1 MILTAALLMLVISL
15 IGVVLFLPPGAALFR
30 RQPTAWAIALIGLLA
45 TSGVLAAAGS
55 VDGPGLNFVAAILV
69 SVSAALFGGSHVTEA
84 VFRWASF
91 KGPDGTPHPV
101 GEPSNPGILQ
111 GGLWIG
117 LLERVAIA
125 ATLWAG
131 WPEGLAVVL
140 AVKGLGRFAE
150 LKDHAAAERFIL
162 GTFASVLWAA
172 GCYGIGRL
180 LGS

>member
-1 MILTAALLMLVISL
+1 MGAGVILLLAVC
-15 IGVVLFLPPGAALFR
+15 VLGAFLFTPPGAKSFR
-30 RQPTAWAIALIGLLA
+30 RRTTPWAIILAGLLGLA
-45 TSGVLAAAGS
+45 AVAAAIGAAAGGAAP
-55 VDGPGLNFVAAILV
+55 VVAAVLI
-69 SVSAALFGGSHVTEA
+69 STAAAMLGGSHVTEA

-101 GEPSNPGILQ
+101 GEPSSPGVLR

-125 ATLWAG
+125 ATLWAA

-162 GTFASVLWAA
+162 GTFSSVLWAA